1 MVAKLTERGIQR
13 RRIAVQRSDIFT
25 SITKYRGPENQFTAS
40 LVYLL
45 HRLWN
50 DSPNNSKGEQRRRL
64 CFFLSELC
72 GVPFAVDQHVVFTI
86 QKPESEDVVPDER
99 PDNQRSVVLP
109 DFQISSNSVL
119 VWVEVKDTAP
129 LRQDQLKDYRRRLLG
144 IAGQRKK
151 RLLLLRNRHFTSEE
165 QEGADRSPWWYELYA
180 GLRTMIDSSVFEDGS
195 SSHYLLN
202 QFLKYMQQKGVPTVS
217 RIDGEHIKGLPSLM
231 SLLVIVQNEVKA
243 VFEGSRVSSPEFWLD
258 EEDPYVYADYSVKPP
273 NTKSEAYL
281 VQLWVP
287 TAAQAAGTEI
297 ALVTKDDWIR
307 ELEQRKIE
315 VPSGNKRFFTDGE
328 YVYLTR
334 PLDSV
339 FGKDTLSEQ
348 SSAIGELLRAMYNEL
363 AESKKPMP

>member
-1 MVAKLTERGIQR
+1 MQT
-13 RRIAVQRSDIFT
+13 SDIFT
-25 SITKYRGPENQFTAS
+25 STTRYRKPENQFTAS

-45 HRLWN
+45 RYLWN
-50 DSPNNSKGEQRRRL
+50 NSPDNSKGEQRRRL

-86 QKPESEDVVPDER
+86 QKPEIEDVVQDER

-109 DFQISSNSVL
+109 DFQISSDSVL
-119 VWVEVKDTAP
+119 VWVEVKDAAP
-129 LRQDQLKDYRRRLLG
+129 LGQDQLKDYRRSLLG
-144 IAGQRKK
+144 KAGQRKK
-151 RLLLLRNRHFTSEE
+151 RLLLLRNRHFTPEE
-165 QEGADRSPWWYELYA
+165 QEGADRSPWWYELYV
-180 GLRTMIDSSVFEDGS
+180 GLRTMIDSPVFEDGS

-217 RIDGEHIKGLPSLM
+217 RVDREHIKGLPSLM
-231 SLLVIVQNEVKA
+231 SLLVIVQKEVEA
-243 VFEGSRVSSPEFWLD
+243 IFEGSRVSSPEFWLD
-258 EEDPYVYADYSVKPP
+258 EEEPYVYAEYSVNAP

-287 TAAQAAGTEI
+287 IASQADGTEI
-297 ALVTKDDWIR
+297 VLATKDDWIR

-339 FGKDTLSEQ
+339 FGKDSLSEQ
-348 SSAIGELLRAMYNEL
+348 SSTIGELLREMYNEL
-363 AESKKPMP
+363 AESKKPMT